1 MNNLKTGQFYGI
13 TNETIRLDGLTL
25 TDTEYT
31 HEKVDW
37 HYHENAYFTFILEGR
52 VVEGNKKETY
62 HCDAGSLLFHN
73 WQESHYNIKPNGFTR
88 GFHIELE
95 KDWLCK
101 YEISNAGIQGSIN
114 FADPHAKMLM
124 YNLFRESKLDQH
136 NGALA
141 IDVLLVELFSLMNNI
156 QVTGDKKK
164 PKWVDQIRELL
175 NDTIEDLSLTDI
187 AKTLNIHPVHLSR
200 DFYKHFNCR
209 LGDYRR
215 ALKIERALSLLP
227 KADLSLTEIAFQ
239 CGFADQSHFIRSF
252 KSLQHLSPLQYRR
265 LL

>member
-1 MNNLKTGQFYGI
+1 MNNLKTGQFYGT

-37 HYHENAYFTFILEGR
+37 HYHENAYFTLILEGR
-52 VVEGNKKETY
+52 VIEGNKKETY

-73 WQESHYNIKPNGFTR
+73 WQESHYNVKPNGFTR

-95 KDWLCK
+95 HNWLSK
-101 YEISNAGIQGSIN
+101 YEISNAGIQGNIN
-114 FADPHAKMLM
+114 LADPYAKMLM

-136 NGALA
+136 NGTLA
-141 IDVLLVELFSLMNNI
+141 IDMLLIELFSLMNNI
-156 QVTGDKKK
+156 QVSSEKKN
-164 PKWVDQIRELL
+164 PVWVKQIRELL
-175 NDTIEDLSLTDI
+175 NNAPENLSLTDI
-187 AKTLNIHPVHLSR
+187 AKILNIHPVHLSR
-200 DFYKHFNCR
+200 DFAKYFNCR

-215 ALKIERALSLLP
+215 VIKVEHALTLLP
-227 KADLSLTEIAFQ
+227 KTELSLTEIALQ

>member
-1 MNNLKTGQFYGI
+1 MNNLKTGQFYGT

-37 HYHENAYFTFILEGR
+37 HYHENAYFTFVLEGR
-52 VVEGNKKETY
+52 VNEGNKKETY
-62 HCDAGSLLFHN
+62 HCGAGSLLFHN
-73 WQESHYNIKPNGFTR
+73 WQESHYNIKPIGFTR

-95 KDWLCK
+95 PDWLSK
-101 YEISNAGIQGSIN
+101 YEISNTGIQGSIN
-114 FADPHAKMLM
+114 LADPYAKMLM
-124 YNLFRESKLDQH
+124 YKLFRESKLDQYR
-136 NGALA
+136 GTLA

-156 QVTGDKKK
+156 QLTSHRKK
-164 PKWVDQIRELL
+164 PIWVDKARELL
-175 NDTIEDLSLTDI
+175 TDTLENLSLTDM

-200 DFYKHFNCR
+200 DFAKYFNCK

-215 ALKIERALSLLP
+215 AVKIERALSLLP
-227 KADLSLTEIAFQ
+227 KTNLSLTEIALE

-252 KSLQHLSPLQYRR
+252 KSLQQLSPLQYRR